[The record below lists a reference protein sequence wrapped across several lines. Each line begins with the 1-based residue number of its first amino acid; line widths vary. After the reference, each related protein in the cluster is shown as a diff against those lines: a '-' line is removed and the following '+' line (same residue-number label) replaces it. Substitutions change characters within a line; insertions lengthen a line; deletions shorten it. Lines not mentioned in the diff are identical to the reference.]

1 MIIRTGVTH
10 ERAALEDL
18 QRRSLLRW
26 DDYRPY
32 LLANPDVVELP
43 LAQLQSGR
51 VRVAEH
57 GGQLA
62 GFAVLL
68 PQGGVCELDGLF
80 VEPDLW
86 GQGIGRAL
94 IADALG
100 RARAIG
106 AAAIEAN
113 ANLRAQGFYQRL
125 GFAITGRA
133 ETPFGAANR
142 MRISAFCAQS

>member
-1 MIIRTGVTH
+1 VIVRTGVAH

-32 LLANPDVVELP
+32 LLANPDIVELP
-43 LAQLQSGR
+43 LSQLQTGR

-57 GGQLA
+57 DSQLA

-68 PQGGVCELDGLF
+68 LKGGCCELDGLF

-86 GQGIGRAL
+86 GMGIGRAL
-94 IADALG
+94 VTDALA
-100 RARAIG
+100 RARTAG
-106 AAAIEAN
+106 AEAIEAN
-113 ANLRAQGFYQRL
+113 ANPRVESFYQRL
-125 GFAITGRA
+125 GFAVTGKS
-133 ETPFGAANR
+133 ETPFGPAHR
-142 MRISAFCAQS
+142 MRLAVFSR